1 MTHPGYENHV
11 QGDVVHGDKVG
22 RDQYRPGDH
31 ARITVTNQEAVSGA
45 EINAAIA
52 ELRAFLSELADRGAI
67 TADGS
72 VTDPG
77 AVVTAVQAEPG
88 RLRALTRAVAG
99 GAREAVL
106 SAVQGGVA
114 AMVTALVRTM

>member
-1 MTHPGYENHV
+1 M
-11 QGDVVHGDKVG
+11 
-22 RDQYRPGDH
+22 
-31 ARITVTNQEAVSGA
+31 TNQEAVSGA